1 MGSVREYF
9 DRVAPQWEQLRQGY
23 FTEQVREEVVRRVV
37 PRAEMR
43 VADVG
48 CGTGFL
54 AEAFSPLVAQV
65 DCIDVSA
72 GMLAQAR
79 ERLKSYTNLR
89 FHQADGASLPLP
101 SASVDAAVANMY
113 LHHTPNPKLALAEMA
128 RILKP
133 GGSLVLT
140 DMDQHAEE
148 WMREEMA
155 DIWLGFPRQLVHQW
169 LEDVGLEQVCVEDC
183 GST

>member
-1 MGSVREYF
+1 
-9 DRVAPQWEQLRQGY
+9 
-23 FTEQVREEVVRRVV
+23 
-37 PRAEMR
+37 MR